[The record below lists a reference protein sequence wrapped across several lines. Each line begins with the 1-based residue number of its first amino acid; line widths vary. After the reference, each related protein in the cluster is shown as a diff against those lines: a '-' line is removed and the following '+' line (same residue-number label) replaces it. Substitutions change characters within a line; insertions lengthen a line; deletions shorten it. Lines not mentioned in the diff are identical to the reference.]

1 MRRFERTPSLWFP
14 FPRQVAQGGP
24 LLQIRKMTIKLLPR
38 TGRPAHVAAPSGPIY
53 SRAMFH
59 VQDSLYIDER
69 EIEFSMIRAQGAGGQ
84 NVNKV
89 SSAVHLRFDVWASSL
104 PAEIQEALCAM
115 NDHRISKEGVIV
127 IKSQSFRS
135 QDKNR
140 AEAIERLVNMVRAA
154 AKVEKPRRATK
165 PTRASQRR
173 RVQRKVQHG
182 EVKRLRGRV
191 QGE

>member
-1 MRRFERTPSLWFP
+1 
-14 FPRQVAQGGP
+14 
-24 LLQIRKMTIKLLPR
+24 
-38 TGRPAHVAAPSGPIY
+38 
-53 SRAMFH
+53 MFH

-89 SSAVHLRFDVWASSL
+89 SSAVHLRFDVRASSL

-115 NDHRISKEGVIV
+115 SDHRISKVGVIV

>member
-1 MRRFERTPSLWFP
+1 MLSRYVSRPRFSLYRRARDRVLHDPGAGRGRAER
-14 FPRQVAQGGP
+14 QQGVERRASAVRRAGV
-24 LLQIRKMTIKLLPR
+24 
-38 TGRPAHVAAPSGPIY
+38 VAARRDPGGAL
-53 SRAMFH
+53 R
-59 VQDSLYIDER
+59 DER
-69 EIEFSMIRAQGAGGQ
+69 PSHLQG
-84 NVNKV
+84 
-89 SSAVHLRFDVWASSL
+89 
-104 PAEIQEALCAM
+104 
-115 NDHRISKEGVIV
+115 GVIV